1 MKRRGMSV
9 SVSVCSK
16 VNSIQY
22 PALVLFQSLD
32 QTYNVRSC
40 FLSAQKYCRCCYV
53 LRVFWPKF
61 LNIRCLELSLSF
73 SQNLRQSFFQNV
85 RISPYGVSGALSFF
99 LSNFPAIFLLKA
111 GDGGTMS
118 LPVQIPLWIEAC
130 SESVLTKIKAPM
142 SGRQKSAAL
151 FSLKRSSCHSS
162 KISPL

>member
-1 MKRRGMSV
+1 MSV
-9 SVSVCSK
+9 SLSVCSK
-16 VNSIQY
+16 LLQM
-22 PALVLFQSLD
+22 LVCSKSFLAEISPYRVSGVLSF
-32 QTYNVRSC
+32 
-40 FLSAQKYCRCCYV
+40 FLSN
-53 LRVFWPKF
+53 F
-61 LNIRCLELSLSF
+61 
-73 SQNLRQSFFQNV
+73 RQSFFQNV